1 MYRSDDNRPI
11 QPVCFCIHNNGT
23 MGTPRYIYEEVVISL
38 LSTRNLLSELDY
50 DELGCKV
57 DRLRLTTAGIRE
69 FVAQGSTSGAKAVPD
84 VAIRLFANTVLPP
97 RNPAIQWDDSFPRGF
112 FFPGNPSQIPILKC
126 VGEDCCL
133 GQALSE
139 SLDLIAQRV
148 KTHQE
153 AGRKCLRP
161 ILVVVS
167 AGRENDG
174 LPTVL
179 ESASQRC
186 REQIAKGELTVL
198 MYGTTTNTNMELLS
212 GTAPGAVVKS
222 VDMTQIPWELKNIW
236 QYVTVETGRDV
247 PVKGDAREYILGIF
261 SDVE

>member
-1 MYRSDDNRPI
+1 MYRSDDKRPI

-23 MGTPRYIYEEVVISL
+23 MGTLKYIHEEAVINL
-38 LSTRNLLSELDY
+38 LQNGGLLSELDY
-50 DELGCKV
+50 DEIGCKV

-69 FVAQGSTSGAKAVPD
+69 FVAQGLGSGAKAVPD

-97 RNPAIQWDDSFPRGF
+97 RNPAIQWDNSFPRNF
-112 FFPGNPSQIPILKC
+112 FFPGDPSQIPALKC

-133 GQALSE
+133 GQAVSE
-139 SLDLIAQRV
+139 SLELIAQRV

-167 AGRENDG
+167 AGRDNDG
-174 LPTVL
+174 LPAVL

-186 REQIAKGELTVL
+186 REQITRGALTVL
-198 MYGTTTNTNMELLS
+198 MYGTTQNTNMELLS
-212 GTAPGAVVKS
+212 STAPGAVVKS
-222 VDMTQIPWELKNIW
+222 VDMAQIPWELKNVWRHVIL
-236 QYVTVETGRDV
+236 ESSRDV
-247 PVKGDAREYILGIF
+247 PVRGDAQKYILGIF